1 MCSLSHTL
9 ALWHWFSLLRELLI
23 SNSVTKTENVVQGQA
38 YAIWYRLLCGEWQR
52 WLQKYFRN
60 NILLFPTFWDF
71 FLSNPCKKYYFWCW
85 KWRNHCDFSDM
96 ITALLQPQCQLG
108 SPWHS
113 CLVVIKKPHFSHL
126 PVLFTS
132 SSILETLGSFLV
144 LSQLMLF
151 GKQINHAPVWKQGR
165 MMLIMCFF
173 VTVTWIQTPSV
184 VCLKN

>member
-1 MCSLSHTL
+1 MQYDTDFCVVNDKDDCRNISEITFYCFLPFET
-9 ALWHWFSLLRELLI
+9 FFCLI
-23 SNSVTKTENVVQGQA
+23 RARNIIFDAGSGETIVIFL
-38 YAIWYRLLCGEWQR
+38 IWLLLCSR
-52 WLQKYFRN
+52 
-60 NILLFPTFWDF
+60 
-71 FLSNPCKKYYFWCW
+71 
-85 KWRNHCDFSDM
+85 
-96 ITALLQPQCQLG
+96 PQCQLG

-165 MMLIMCFF
+165 MMLVMCFF